1 MVKGLTVVWL
11 SLLLCLASFCGCGA
25 EGGDRAENPGAGKL
39 SQESSVS
46 QEYPESQESPAPQ
59 EQADSQTLPQE
70 PSALLVECGEVSL
83 DALRG
88 TFSWYVEQE
97 DGTGQGVC
105 ADSPHPLDM
114 EGQLPQLNGEG
125 KADLRWEGPA
135 PDRVSA
141 LCWPDTEWGN
151 YDAESQEVPLEGE
164 GFVLKE
170 GGWIYEIQ
178 AEWDSCETWGGQAIY
193 FFYGMG

>member
-1 MVKGLTVVWL
+1 
-11 SLLLCLASFCGCGA
+11 
-25 EGGDRAENPGAGKL
+25 
-39 SQESSVS
+39 
-46 QEYPESQESPAPQ
+46 
-59 EQADSQTLPQE
+59 
-70 PSALLVECGEVSL
+70 
-83 DALRG
+83 
-88 TFSWYVEQE
+88 
-97 DGTGQGVC
+97 
-105 ADSPHPLDM
+105 M